1 VVFVGVF
8 VDTDRSD
15 DVVSYGLGAG
25 AIVTGLAIFA
35 YATQKEDLPSKA
47 NKNK

>member
-1 VVFVGVF
+1 M
-8 VDTDRSD
+8 DTDRSD

-35 YATQKEDLPSKA
+35 YATKKDKTNSRTGKS
-47 NKNK
+47 